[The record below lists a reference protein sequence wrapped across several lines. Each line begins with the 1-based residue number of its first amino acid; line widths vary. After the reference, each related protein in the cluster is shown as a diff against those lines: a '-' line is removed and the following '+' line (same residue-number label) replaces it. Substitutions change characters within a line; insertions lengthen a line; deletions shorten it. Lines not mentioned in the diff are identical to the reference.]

1 MLSLETSRLRLVP
14 LGPEH
19 ADAMFAGLSDIRLY
33 EFLDET
39 PPKDVQSLRAR
50 YDRWSRRRSPD
61 DTEDWLNWVVLSESD
76 QRCLGYVQAT
86 VLPTR
91 IAEIGYVIFREAW
104 GHGFAREAVGS
115 MLPHLRD
122 VYHAVSFRA
131 VVEPRNARSIRLL
144 QSLNF
149 ADTPRHSGAEWTRSA
164 VDTEPAPNLQRWP
177 EASAPGGTSASFTS
191 APGSTSRIA

>member
-33 EFLDET
+33 EFLDEA
-39 PPKDVQSLRAR
+39 PPANVESLRAR
-50 YDRWSRRRSPD
+50 YDRWSRRKSPD

-86 VLPTR
+86 VFPTR
-91 IAEIGYVIFREAW
+91 VAEIGYVLFREEW
-104 GHGFAREAVGS
+104 GHGFAREAVGA
-115 MLPHLRD
+115 MLLHLGD
-122 VYHAVSFRA
+122 VYNAVSFRA
-131 VVEPRNARSIRLL
+131 IVDPRNARSIRLL

-149 ADTPRHSGAEWTRSA
+149 TETPRHPGVEWTR
-164 VDTEPAPNLQRWP
+164 AP
-177 EASAPGGTSASFTS
+177 FTS
-191 APGSTSRIA
+191 APSHSG